1 MMTKN
6 GNNGKPL
13 KVVGKPFRKVDAR
26 AKCTGQ
32 TKFADDIFLPRM
44 LYCKILRSHHPH
56 ALIKKIDIS
65 RALATPGVLAV
76 LTGRDLPIPYGI
88 LPVSQDELAL
98 CIDKVRFI
106 GDPVAA
112 VAAIDEDV
120 AFDAMNL
127 IEVEYEPLNTIS
139 SIEEGVMI
147 DEPRIHEYGEGG
159 NIHKKVSLEFG
170 EVDQGFAEADLIRED
185 TFFYEGNTH
194 LPMEQHAA
202 VAHFDS
208 DEKLTLWSATQT
220 PHYVHRALTK
230 VLEIP
235 ASHIR
240 VIATPNGGGFG
251 GKSDPF
257 NHEIIVSK
265 LAMITG
271 RPVKCTLTREEVFYC
286 HRGRHP
292 VLMHVKTGVKKD
304 GAITAMHFKSFLDG
318 GAYGSYGVAST
329 FYTGALQT
337 VTYEVPRY
345 KFDGLRVFT
354 NKPPCGPKRGH
365 GTPQPR
371 YALEVQLDKI
381 AEDLRLDPAEMR
393 KAHLVKPNSI
403 TANYLRIGSMG
414 LGACIDKIVAGSDWK
429 NKFSGW
435 NVSVPGADR
444 GPQAGSPLGVVD
456 ATGPRV
462 DLSAPGAVAT
472 RYDRKLPFGKGIG
485 IACSSYICG
494 AGLPIYWNNMPQSG
508 VQLRLDRQGGVCV
521 MCGSIDIGQGSDSI
535 LAYIVA
541 EVLGIDPFD
550 IRVVTADTDL
560 TPVDLGSYS
569 SRVTLMTGNAAIQA
583 AERARELLVM
593 AVAEKLGAPIENISL
608 AERRVFDVE
617 NPEVGVTFA
626 EAVVLAESKFGTI
639 GTVGSYTPPRSPGRY
654 KGAGVGPSPAYSY
667 SAAIAEVDVDASTG
681 IVTVERIWIAHDV
694 GKSINPVLVMGQ
706 VEGSVYMGLGEILME
721 EMTYRGNRNVV
732 HKFPSMLEYKSPTT
746 MEMCDVKT
754 YLIEDPDPNGP
765 FGAKEVG
772 QGPLLPVPPAVANAV
787 YNAVGVRIDEV
798 PITPEKVLKALREK
812 SKGRNPRYG
821 PTWIPSVQWPETL
834 RVLTPAEGGDGK
846 EMPRVAVH
854 S

>member
-1 MMTKN
+1 MSKRKQN
-6 GNNGKPL
+6 EDSLN
-13 KVVGKPFRKVDAR
+13 VVGKPFRKVDAR
-26 AKCTGQ
+26 AKCVGQ
-32 TKFADDIFLPRM
+32 TKFADDIVLPRM
-44 LYCKILRSHHPH
+44 LYCKILRTHLPH
-56 ALIKKIDIS
+56 AVIKNIDVS
-65 RALATPGVLAV
+65 KALSLPGVFTII
-76 LTGRDLPIPYGI
+76 TGKDLPISYGI
-88 LPVSQDELAL
+88 LPVSQDEHAL

-139 SIEEGVMI
+139 SIEEAVMI
-147 DEPRIHEYGEGG
+147 EEPRIHTYGDVG
-159 NIHKKVSLEFG
+159 NVHKKVSLEFG
-170 EVDQGFAEADLIRED
+170 DVEEGFAEADLIRED

-208 DEKLTLWSATQT
+208 DKKITLWSSTQT
-220 PHYVHRALTK
+220 PHYVHRALAK
-230 VLEIP
+230 VLEMP

-257 NHEIIVSK
+257 NHEVIVCK

-271 RPVKCTLTREEVFYC
+271 RPVKVTLTREEVFYC

-292 VLMHVKTGVKKD
+292 VLMQVKTGVKKD
-304 GAITAMHFKSFLDG
+304 GAITAMHFQSFLDG

-337 VTYEVPRY
+337 VTYNVPRY
-345 KFDGLRVFT
+345 KFQGLRAFT

-371 YALEVQLDKI
+371 FALEVQLDKI
-381 AEDLRLDPAEMR
+381 AEQLKLDPVDIR
-393 KAHLVKPNSI
+393 RNHLVEPNSI

-414 LGACIDKIVAGSDWK
+414 LGRCIDKVVEGSDWR
-429 NKFSGW
+429 NRFSNW
-435 NVSVPGADR
+435 DQSN
-444 GPQAGSPLGVVD
+444 
-456 ATGPRV
+456 
-462 DLSAPGAVAT
+462 
-472 RYDRKLPFGKGIG
+472 RKLSYGKGIG

-521 MCGSIDIGQGSDSI
+521 MCGSTDIGQGSDSI

-550 IRVVTADTDL
+550 IRVITADTDL

-593 AVAEKLGAPIENISL
+593 AVAEKLQVPIENLSL

-617 NPEVGVTFA
+617 NPEIGVSFA

-639 GTVGSYTPPRSPGRY
+639 GTVGSYSPPRSPGKY
-654 KGAGVGPSPAYSY
+654 KGSGVGPSPAYSY
-667 SAAIAEVDVDASTG
+667 SAAVAEVDVDPDTG
-681 IVTVERIWIAHDV
+681 IVVVERVWIAHDI
-694 GKSINPVLVMGQ
+694 GKSINPMLVMGQ
-706 VEGSVYMGLGEILME
+706 IEGSVYMGLGEVLME
-721 EMTYRGNRNVV
+721 EMTYRANRNVV

-746 MEMCDVKT
+746 LEMCDVKT

-765 FGAKEVG
+765 YGAKEVG

-798 PITPEKVLKALREK
+798 PITPEKVLKALRERAR
-812 SKGRNPRYG
+812 GRDGRYG
-821 PTWIPSVQWPETL
+821 PDSVPTVEWPEPL
-834 RVLTPAEGGDGK
+834 RVLTPSEGGDGK

>member
-1 MMTKN
+1 MAKTFN
-6 GNNGKPL
+6 TI
-13 KVVGKPFRKVDAR
+13 GKPFRKVDAR
-26 AKCTGQ
+26 AKCVGQ
-32 TKFADDIFLPRM
+32 TKFADDIVLPRM
-44 LYCKILRSHHPH
+44 LFCKLLRSHLPH
-56 ALIKKIDIS
+56 ALIKSIDVS
-65 RALATPGVLAV
+65 KALALPGVFAV
-76 LTGRDLPIPYGI
+76 VTGKDFPIPYGI
-88 LPVSQDELAL
+88 LPVSQDEHAL
-98 CIDKVRFI
+98 CVDKVRFI

-112 VAAIDEDV
+112 VAALDEDV

-127 IEVEYEPLNTIS
+127 IEVEYEPLQTVS
-139 SIEEGVMI
+139 SIDEAVLI
-147 DEPRIHEYGEGG
+147 DEPRIHDYGDVG

-170 EVDQGFAEADLIRED
+170 NLDEGFAEADLVRED

-194 LPMEQHAA
+194 LPLEQHAA

-208 DEKLTLWSATQT
+208 DGKITLWSSTQT
-220 PHYVHRALTK
+220 PHYVHRALAK
-230 VLEIP
+230 VLGLP

-257 NHEIIVSK
+257 NHEVVVCK
-265 LAMITG
+265 LSMLTG
-271 RPVKCTLTREEVFYC
+271 RPVKVTLTREEVFYC

-292 VLMHVKTGVKKD
+292 VLMRVKTGVKND
-304 GAITAMHFKSFLDG
+304 GAITAMHFQSFLDG

-337 VTYEVPRY
+337 VTYDVPRY
-345 KFDGLRVFT
+345 KFQGLRAFT
-354 NKPPCGPKRGH
+354 NKAPCGPKRGH

-371 YALEVQLDKI
+371 YALEVHLDKI
-381 AEDLRLDPAEMR
+381 AEQLAIDPVAIR
-393 KAHLVKPNSI
+393 RNHLVAPNTV

-414 LGACIDKIVAGSDWK
+414 LGQCIDKVVEGSRWHER
-429 NKFSGW
+429 FSW
-435 NVSVPGADR
+435 DQNN
-444 GPQAGSPLGVVD
+444 
-456 ATGPRV
+456 
-462 DLSAPGAVAT
+462 
-472 RYDRKLPFGKGIG
+472 RKLPYGKGIG
-485 IACSSYICG
+485 IACSSYLCG

-521 MCGSIDIGQGSDSI
+521 MCGSTDIGQGSDSI

-541 EVLGIDPFD
+541 EILGIDPFD

-593 AVAEKLGAPIENISL
+593 AVAEKLGVPIENLSL

-617 NPEVGVTFA
+617 NPEVGVSFA

-639 GTVGSYTPPRSPGRY
+639 GTVGSYSPPRSPGKF
-654 KGAGVGPSPAYSY
+654 KGSGVGPSPAYSY
-667 SAAIAEVDVDASTG
+667 SAAIAEVDVNPDTG
-681 IVTVERIWIAHDV
+681 IVIVERVWIAHDI
-694 GKSINPVLVMGQ
+694 GRSINPLLVMGQ

-721 EMTYRGNRNVV
+721 EMAYRENRNVV
-732 HKFPSMLEYKSPTT
+732 HKFPSLLEYKSPTT

-765 FGAKEVG
+765 YGAKEVG

-787 YNAVGVRIDEV
+787 YNAVGVRVDEV
-798 PITPEKVLKALREK
+798 PITPEKVLRALKDKAR
-812 SKGRNPRYG
+812 GRQGRFG
-821 PTWIPSVQWPETL
+821 PVSVPTVDWPDPL
-834 RVLTPAEGGDGK
+834 RVLTPAEGGDGT
-846 EMPRVAVH
+846 EMPHVAVH

>member
-1 MMTKN
+1 MSSVAKKLN
-6 GNNGKPL
+6 I
-13 KVVGKPFRKVDAR
+13 VGKPFRKVDAR
-26 AKCTGQ
+26 AKCVGQ
-32 TKFADDIFLPRM
+32 TKFADDIVLPRM
-44 LYCKILRSHHPH
+44 LFCKILRSHLPH
-56 ALIKKIDIS
+56 ALIKNIDAS
-65 RALATPGVLAV
+65 KALALPGVFAV
-76 LTGRDLPIPYGI
+76 LTGKDFPIPYGI
-88 LPVSQDELAL
+88 LPVSQDEHAL
-98 CIDKVRFI
+98 CVDKVRFI

-127 IEVEYEPLNTIS
+127 IEVEYEPLETIS
-139 SIEEGVMI
+139 SIADAVLI
-147 DEPRIHEYGEGG
+147 DEPRIHDYGDSG

-170 EVDQGFAEADLIRED
+170 NIEEGFAEADVVRED

-194 LPMEQHAA
+194 LPLEQHAA

-208 DEKLTLWSATQT
+208 DGKITLWSSTQT
-220 PHYVHRALTK
+220 PHYVHRALAK
-230 VLEIP
+230 VLGLP

-257 NHEIIVSK
+257 NHEVVVCK
-265 LAMITG
+265 LSMITG
-271 RPVKCTLTREEVFYC
+271 RPVKVTLTREEVFYC

-292 VLMHVKTGVKKD
+292 VLMSVKTGVKND
-304 GAITAMHFKSFLDG
+304 GAITAMHFQSFLDG

-337 VTYEVPRY
+337 VTYDVPRY
-345 KFDGLRVFT
+345 KFQGLRTFT
-354 NKPPCGPKRGH
+354 NKAPCGPKRGH

-371 YALEVQLDKI
+371 YALEVHLDKI
-381 AEDLRLDPAEMR
+381 AEQLNLDPVEIR
-393 KAHLVKPNSI
+393 RQHLVAPNTV
-403 TANYLRIGSMG
+403 TANYLRVGSMG
-414 LGACIDKIVAGSDWK
+414 LGQCIVKVVEGSRWYER
-429 NKFSGW
+429 FGGW
-435 NVSVPGADR
+435 DQNN
-444 GPQAGSPLGVVD
+444 
-456 ATGPRV
+456 
-462 DLSAPGAVAT
+462 
-472 RYDRKLPFGKGIG
+472 RKLPFGKGIG
-485 IACSSYICG
+485 FACSSYICG

-521 MCGSIDIGQGSDSI
+521 MCGSTDIGQGSDSI

-541 EVLGIDPFD
+541 EILGIDPFD

-593 AVAEKLGAPIENISL
+593 AVAEKLGVPIENLSL

-639 GTVGSYTPPRSPGRY
+639 GTVGSYTPPRSPGKF
-654 KGAGVGPSPAYSY
+654 KGSGVGPSPAYSY
-667 SAAIAEVDVDASTG
+667 SAAVAEVDVNPDTG
-681 IVTVERIWIAHDV
+681 IVVVERVWIAHDI
-694 GKSINPVLVMGQ
+694 GRSINPLLVMGQ

-721 EMTYRGNRNVV
+721 EMAYRENRNVV
-732 HKFPSMLEYKSPTT
+732 HKFPSLLEYKSPTT

-765 FGAKEVG
+765 YGAKEVG

-798 PITPEKVLKALREK
+798 PITPEKVLRALKDKAR
-812 SKGRNPRYG
+812 GRSGRFG
-821 PTWIPSVQWPETL
+821 PASVPDVEWPEPL
-834 RVLTPAEGGDGK
+834 RVLTPAEGGDGT

>member
-1 MMTKN
+1 MSNKDF
-6 GNNGKPL
+6 
-13 KVVGKPFRKVDAR
+13 KVIGKPFRKVDAR
-26 AKCTGQ
+26 AKCVGQ
-32 TKFADDIFLPRM
+32 TKFADDIVLPRM
-44 LYCKILRSHHPH
+44 LFCKILRSHLPH
-56 ALIKKIDIS
+56 ALIKHIDVS
-65 RALATPGVLAV
+65 KALALPGVFAV
-76 LTGRDLPIPYGI
+76 ITGKDLPIPYGI
-88 LPVSQDELAL
+88 LPVSQDEHAL
-98 CIDKVRFI
+98 CIEKVRFI

-139 SIEEGVMI
+139 TIEEAVLI
-147 DEPRIHEYGEGG
+147 DEPRIHDYGDGG
-159 NIHKKVSLEFG
+159 NVHKKVSLEFG
-170 EVDQGFAEADLIRED
+170 NVDEGFAEADLVRED

-194 LPMEQHAA
+194 LPLEQHAA

-208 DEKLTLWSATQT
+208 DGKITLWSSTQT
-220 PHYVHRALTK
+220 PHYVHRALAK
-230 VLEIP
+230 VLGLP

-257 NHEIIVSK
+257 NHEVAVCK
-265 LAMITG
+265 LSMITG
-271 RPVKCTLTREEVFYC
+271 RPVKVTLTREEVFYC

-292 VLMHVKTGVKKD
+292 VLMKIKTGVKND
-304 GAITAMHFKSFLDG
+304 GAITAMHFQSYLDG

-337 VTYEVPRY
+337 VTYDVPRY
-345 KFDGLRVFT
+345 KFQGIRTFT

-371 YALEVQLDKI
+371 YGLEVQIDKI
-381 AEDLRLDPAEMR
+381 AEQLGLDPAEMR
-393 KAHLVKPNSI
+393 RKHLVPPNTV

-414 LGACIDKIVAGSDWK
+414 LGECIDRVVEGSDWK
-429 NKFSGW
+429 NRF
-435 NVSVPGADR
+435 
-444 GPQAGSPLGVVD
+444 Q
-456 ATGPRV
+456 
-462 DLSAPGAVAT
+462 
-472 RYDRKLPFGKGIG
+472 KLPYGKGVG

-521 MCGSIDIGQGSDSI
+521 MCGSTDIGQGSDSI

-550 IRVVTADTDL
+550 IRVITADTDL

-593 AVAEKLGAPIENISL
+593 AVAEKLGVPIENLSL

-617 NPEVGVTFA
+617 NPEVGVSFA

-639 GTVGSYTPPRSPGRY
+639 GTVGSYSPPRSPGKF
-654 KGAGVGPSPAYSY
+654 KGSGVGPSPAYSY
-667 SAAIAEVDVDASTG
+667 SAAVAQVDVNPDTG
-681 IVTVERIWIAHDV
+681 IVVVEKVWIAHDI
-694 GKSINPVLVMGQ
+694 GRSINPMLVLGQ
-706 VEGSVYMGLGEILME
+706 VEGSVYMGLGEVLME
-721 EMTYRGNRNVV
+721 EMTYRTNRNVV

-746 MEMCDVKT
+746 MEMCDVET

-765 FGAKEVG
+765 YGAKEVG

-787 YNAVGVRIDEV
+787 YDAVGVRIDEV
-798 PITPEKVLKALREK
+798 PITPEKVVRALRDK
-812 SKGRNPRYG
+812 SRGREARYG
-821 PTWIPSVQWPETL
+821 PDSVPPVSWPDPL
-834 RVLTPAEGGDGK
+834 RVLTPAEGGDGT
-846 EMPRVAVH
+846 EMPHVAVH

>member
-1 MMTKN
+1 
-6 GNNGKPL
+6 
-13 KVVGKPFRKVDAR
+13 
-26 AKCTGQ
+26 
-32 TKFADDIFLPRM
+32 
-44 LYCKILRSHHPH
+44 
-56 ALIKKIDIS
+56 
-65 RALATPGVLAV
+65 
-76 LTGRDLPIPYGI
+76 
-88 LPVSQDELAL
+88 
-98 CIDKVRFI
+98 
-106 GDPVAA
+106 
-112 VAAIDEDV
+112 
-120 AFDAMNL
+120 
-127 IEVEYEPLNTIS
+127 
-139 SIEEGVMI
+139 
-147 DEPRIHEYGEGG
+147 
-159 NIHKKVSLEFG
+159 
-170 EVDQGFAEADLIRED
+170 
-185 TFFYEGNTH
+185 
-194 LPMEQHAA
+194 
-202 VAHFDS
+202 
-208 DEKLTLWSATQT
+208 
-220 PHYVHRALTK
+220 
-230 VLEIP
+230 
-235 ASHIR
+235 
-240 VIATPNGGGFG
+240 
-251 GKSDPF
+251 
-257 NHEIIVSK
+257 
-265 LAMITG
+265 
-271 RPVKCTLTREEVFYC
+271 
-286 HRGRHP
+286 
-292 VLMHVKTGVKKD
+292 
-304 GAITAMHFKSFLDG
+304 MHFKSFLDG

-345 KFDGLRVFT
+345 KFQGARVFT

-371 YALEVQLDKI
+371 YALEVHLDKI
-381 AEDLRLDPAEMR
+381 AEQLKLDPAEMR
-393 KAHLVKPNSI
+393 RAHLVPPNSV

-414 LGACIDKIVAGSDWK
+414 LGACIDKVVKGSDWK
-429 NKFSGW
+429 KKFSW
-435 NVSVPGADR
+435 NGYAGVSPADR
-444 GPQAGSPLGVVD
+444 GDKTAAGT
-456 ATGPRV
+456 AAHR
-462 DLSAPGAVAT
+462 
-472 RYDRKLPFGKGIG
+472 KGIG

-521 MCGSIDIGQGSDSI
+521 MCGSTDIGQGSDSI

-583 AERARELLVM
+583 AERARELLTM
-593 AVAEKLGAPIENISL
+593 AVAEKLKVPIENISF
-608 AERRVFDVE
+608 AERRAFDVE
-617 NPEVGVTFA
+617 NPEIGVSFA

-639 GTVGSYTPPRSPGRY
+639 GTVGSYTPPRSPGKY

-667 SAAIAEVDVDASTG
+667 SAAVAEVDVDAGTG
-681 IVTVERIWIAHDV
+681 IVTVERVWIAHDI

-721 EMTYRGNRNVV
+721 EMSYRANRNAV

-746 MEMCDVKT
+746 MEMCDVRT

-812 SKGRNPRYG
+812 SKGRSARYG
-821 PTWIPSVQWPETL
+821 PDSVPEVDWPEPL
-834 RVLTPAEGGDGK
+834 RVLTPAEGGDGR

>member
-1 MMTKN
+1 MAKN
-6 GNNGKPL
+6 GNKNGKPL

-32 TKFADDIFLPRM
+32 TKFADDIVLPRM
-44 LYCKILRSHHPH
+44 LYCKILRTHLPH
-56 ALIKKIDIS
+56 AVIKNIDTS
-65 RALATPGVLAV
+65 KALAMPGVFAV
-76 LTGRDLPIPYGI
+76 ITGKDLPIPYGI
-88 LPVSQDELAL
+88 LPVSQDEHAL
-98 CIDKVRFI
+98 CIDKVHFI

-112 VAAIDEDV
+112 VAAIDEDT

-139 SIEEGVMI
+139 SIEEAILI
-147 DEPRIHEYGEGG
+147 DEPRIHEYGDEG

-170 EVDQGFAEADLIRED
+170 NVEDGFALADLVRED

-202 VAHFDS
+202 VGNFDP
-208 DEKLTLWSATQT
+208 DNKLTLWSSTQT
-220 PHYVHRALTK
+220 PHYVHRALAK
-230 VLEIP
+230 VLALP

-257 NHEIIVSK
+257 NHEVVVSK
-265 LAMITG
+265 LSMMTG
-271 RPVKCTLTREEVFYC
+271 RPVKITLTREEVFYC

-292 VLMHVKTGVKKD
+292 VLMHIKTGVKKD
-304 GAITAMHFKSFLDG
+304 GAITGMHFQSFLDG

-337 VTYEVPRY
+337 VTYDVPRY
-345 KFDGLRVFT
+345 KFQGLRAFT
-354 NKPPCGPKRGH
+354 NKAPCGPKRGH

-381 AEDLRLDPAEMR
+381 AEQLKLDPAAMR
-393 KAHLVKPNSI
+393 RANLVKPDTV

-414 LGACIDKIVAGSDWK
+414 LGQCIDKVVEGSDWK
-429 NKFSGW
+429 NRFSGW
-435 NVSVPGADR
+435 DQNN
-444 GPQAGSPLGVVD
+444 
-456 ATGPRV
+456 
-462 DLSAPGAVAT
+462 
-472 RYDRKLPFGKGIG
+472 RKLPYGKGVG
-485 IACSSYICG
+485 LACSSYICG

-521 MCGSIDIGQGSDSI
+521 MCGSVDIGQGSDSI

-550 IRVVTADTDL
+550 IRVITADTDL

-593 AVAEKLGAPIENISL
+593 AVAEKLGLPIENISL
-608 AERRVFDVE
+608 GERRVFDVE
-617 NPEVGVTFA
+617 NPEVGVSFA

-639 GTVGSYTPPRSPGRY
+639 GTVGSYSPPRSPGRY

-667 SAAIAEVDVDASTG
+667 SAAVAEVDVDPDTG
-681 IVTVERIWIAHDV
+681 IVVVERIWIAHDI
-694 GKSINPVLVMGQ
+694 GKSINPMLVMGQ

-721 EMTYRGNRNVV
+721 EMAYRGNRNVV

-765 FGAKEVG
+765 YGAKEVG

-787 YNAVGVRIDEV
+787 YDAVGVRIDEV
-798 PITPEKVLKALREK
+798 PITPEKVLKALKEK
-812 SKGRNPRYG
+812 AKGRDGRYG
-821 PTWIPSVQWPETL
+821 PSSVPSVEWPEPL

-846 EMPRVAVH
+846 EMPRIAVH

>member
-1 MMTKN
+1 MANNNRVN
-6 GNNGKPL
+6 GVPL
-13 KVVGKPFRKVDAR
+13 NVVGKPFRKVDAR
-26 AKCTGQ
+26 AKCVGQ
-32 TKFADDIFLPRM
+32 TKFADDIVLPRM
-44 LYCKILRSHHPH
+44 LFCKMLRSHLPH
-56 ALIKKIDIS
+56 ALIRKIDFS
-65 RALATPGVLAV
+65 KALAVPGVIAV
-76 LTGRDLPIPYGI
+76 LTGKDLPIPYGI
-88 LPVSQDELAL
+88 LPVSQDEHAL
-98 CIDKVRFI
+98 CIDRVRFI

-112 VAAIDEDV
+112 VAAIDEDT

-139 SIEEGVMI
+139 SIEEAVMI
-147 DEPRIHEYGEGG
+147 DEPRIQDYGDGG
-159 NIHKKVSLEFG
+159 NVHKKVSLEFG
-170 EVDQGFAEADLIRED
+170 NVEDGFALADLVRED

-202 VAHFDS
+202 VGNFDA
-208 DEKLTLWSATQT
+208 DNKLTLWSSTQT
-220 PHYVHRALTK
+220 PHYVHRALAK
-230 VLEIP
+230 VLELP

-257 NHEIIVSK
+257 NHEVVVSK
-265 LAMITG
+265 LSMMTG
-271 RPVKCTLTREEVFYC
+271 RPVKITLTREEVFYC

-292 VLMHVKTGVKKD
+292 VLMRVKTGVRKD
-304 GAITAMHFKSFLDG
+304 GAITGMHFQSFLDG

-337 VTYEVPRY
+337 VTYDVPRY
-345 KFDGLRVFT
+345 KFEGLRAFT

-371 YALEVQLDKI
+371 YALEVHLDKI
-381 AEDLRLDPAEMR
+381 AEQLKLDPAAMR
-393 KAHLVKPNSI
+393 RRHLVKPGTV

-414 LGACIDKIVAGSDWK
+414 LGQCIDKVVEGSDWK
-429 NKFSGW
+429 NRFSGW
-435 NVSVPGADR
+435 DQNK
-444 GPQAGSPLGVVD
+444 
-456 ATGPRV
+456 
-462 DLSAPGAVAT
+462 
-472 RYDRKLPFGKGIG
+472 RKLPYGKGIG

-583 AERARELLVM
+583 AERARDLLVI
-593 AVAEKLGAPIENISL
+593 AVAEKLSLPIENISL

-617 NPEVGVTFA
+617 NPEVGVSFA

-639 GTVGSYTPPRSPGRY
+639 GTVGSYSPPRSPGKY

-667 SAAIAEVDVDASTG
+667 SAAVAEVDVDPDTG
-681 IVTVERIWIAHDV
+681 IVVVERVWIAHDI
-694 GKSINPVLVMGQ
+694 GRSINPMLVMGQ

-721 EMTYRGNRNVV
+721 EMTYRANRNVV

-754 YLIEDPDPNGP
+754 YLIGDPDPNGP
-765 FGAKEVG
+765 YGAKEVG

-787 YNAVGVRIDEV
+787 YDAVGVRIDEV

-812 SKGRNPRYG
+812 AKGREARFG
-821 PTWIPSVQWPETL
+821 PSSVPSVEWPEPL

>member
-1 MMTKN
+1 MKLN
-6 GNNGKPL
+6 I
-13 KVVGKPFRKVDAR
+13 VGQPFRKVDAR
-26 AKCTGQ
+26 AKCVGQ
-32 TKFADDIFLPRM
+32 TKFADDIVLPRM
-44 LYCKILRSHHPH
+44 LFCKMLRSHLPH
-56 ALIKKIDIS
+56 ALIKSIDVS
-65 RALATPGVLAV
+65 KALALPGVFAV
-76 LTGRDLPIPYGI
+76 LTGKDLPIPYGI
-88 LPVSQDELAL
+88 LPVSQDEHAL
-98 CIDKVRFI
+98 CTDKVRFI

-139 SIEEGVMI
+139 TIEEAVLI
-147 DEPRIHEYGEGG
+147 EEPRIHDYGDVG
-159 NIHKKVSLEFG
+159 NVHKKVSLEFG
-170 EVDQGFAEADLIRED
+170 NVEEGFAEADLVRED

-202 VAHFDS
+202 VGHFDS
-208 DEKLTLWSATQT
+208 DGKITLWSSTQT
-220 PHYVHRALTK
+220 PHYVHRALAK
-230 VLEIP
+230 VLGLP

-257 NHEIIVSK
+257 NHEVVVCK
-265 LAMITG
+265 LSMMTG
-271 RPVKCTLTREEVFYC
+271 RPVKATLTREEVFYC

-292 VLMHVKTGVKKD
+292 VLMKVKTGVKND
-304 GAITAMHFKSFLDG
+304 GAITAMHFQSYLDG

-337 VTYEVPRY
+337 VTYDVPRY
-345 KFDGLRVFT
+345 KFQGIRTFT

-381 AEDLRLDPAEMR
+381 AEQLQLDPVEIR
-393 KAHLVKPNSI
+393 RNHLVPPNTV

-414 LGACIDKIVAGSDWK
+414 LGACIDKVAQGSRWSER
-429 NKFSGW
+429 FSW
-435 NVSVPGADR
+435 DQNN
-444 GPQAGSPLGVVD
+444 
-456 ATGPRV
+456 
-462 DLSAPGAVAT
+462 
-472 RYDRKLPFGKGIG
+472 RKLPFGKGIG

-521 MCGSIDIGQGSDSI
+521 MCGSTDIGQGSDSI

-550 IRVVTADTDL
+550 IRVITADTDL

-593 AVAEKLGAPIENISL
+593 AVAEKLGVPIENLSL

-626 EAVVLAESKFGTI
+626 EAIVLAESKFGTI
-639 GTVGSYTPPRSPGRY
+639 GTVGSYSPPQSPGKF
-654 KGAGVGPSPAYSY
+654 KGSGVGPSPAYSY
-667 SAAIAEVDVDASTG
+667 SAAVAEVDVNPDTG
-681 IVTVERIWIAHDV
+681 IVVVERVWIAHDI
-694 GKSINPVLVMGQ
+694 GRSINPMLVMGQ

-721 EMTYRGNRNVV
+721 EMVYRDNRNVV

-765 FGAKEVG
+765 YGAKEVG

-798 PITPEKVLKALREK
+798 PITPEKVMRALKDKAR
-812 SKGRNPRYG
+812 GRDGRYG
-821 PTWIPSVQWPETL
+821 PDSVPPVSWPEPL
-834 RVLTPAEGGDGK
+834 RVLTPAEGGDGS

>member
-1 MMTKN
+1 MAN
-6 GNNGKPL
+6 SNNNGKPL

-32 TKFADDIFLPRM
+32 TKFADDIVLPRM
-44 LYCKILRSHHPH
+44 LYCKILRTHLPH
-56 ALIKKIDIS
+56 ALIKNIDVSKAI
-65 RALATPGVLAV
+65 ALPGVLGII
-76 LTGRDLPIPYGI
+76 TGKDLPIPYGI
-88 LPVSQDELAL
+88 LPVSQDEHAL

-112 VAAIDEDV
+112 VAAIDEDI

-139 SIEEGVMI
+139 SIDEAILI
-147 DEPRIHEYGEGG
+147 DEPRIHEYGDAG

-170 EVDQGFAEADLIRED
+170 NVEQGFAEADLIRED

-202 VAHFDS
+202 VGNFDP
-208 DEKLTLWSATQT
+208 DNKLTLWSSTQT
-220 PHYVHRALTK
+220 PHYVHRALAK
-230 VLEIP
+230 VLELP

-257 NHEIIVSK
+257 NHEVVVCK
-265 LAMITG
+265 LSMITG
-271 RPVKCTLTREEVFYC
+271 RPVKVTLTREEVFYC

-292 VLMHVKTGVKKD
+292 VLMRVKTGVKKD
-304 GAITAMHFKSFLDG
+304 GSITGMHFQSFLDG

-337 VTYEVPRY
+337 VTYDVPRY
-345 KFDGLRVFT
+345 KFQGLRAFT

-381 AEDLRLDPAEMR
+381 AEELKLDPAAMR
-393 KAHLVKPNSI
+393 RANLVKPGTV

-414 LGACIDKIVAGSDWK
+414 LGQCIDKVVAGSDWK
-429 NKFSGW
+429 NRFSGW
-435 NVSVPGADR
+435 NQSN
-444 GPQAGSPLGVVD
+444 
-456 ATGPRV
+456 
-462 DLSAPGAVAT
+462 
-472 RYDRKLPFGKGIG
+472 RKLPFGKGIG

-521 MCGSIDIGQGSDSI
+521 MCGSVDIGQGSDSI

-550 IRVVTADTDL
+550 IRIVTADTDL

-583 AERARELLVM
+583 AERARELLVI
-593 AVAEKLGAPIENISL
+593 ATAEKLSVPIENVSL
-608 AERRVFDVE
+608 GERRVFDVE
-617 NPEVGVTFA
+617 NPEVGVSFA

-639 GTVGSYTPPRSPGRY
+639 GTVGSYSPPRSPGRY

-667 SAAIAEVDVDASTG
+667 SAAVAEVDVDPDTG
-681 IVTVERIWIAHDV
+681 IVVVERIWIAHDI
-694 GKSINPVLVMGQ
+694 GKSINPMLVMGQ

-721 EMTYRGNRNVV
+721 EMAYRANRNVV

-765 FGAKEVG
+765 YGAKEVG

-787 YNAVGVRIDEV
+787 YDAVGVRIDEV

-812 SKGRNPRYG
+812 AKGRAGRYG
-821 PTWIPSVQWPETL
+821 PDTVPAVEWPEPL

>member
-1 MMTKN
+1 MASN
-6 GNNGKPL
+6 EKPL

-32 TKFADDIFLPRM
+32 TKFADDIVLPRM
-44 LYCKILRSHHPH
+44 IYAKILRSHLPH
-56 ALIKKIDIS
+56 ALIKNIDTS
-65 RALATPGVLAV
+65 KAEALPGVLAV
-76 LTGRDLPIPYGI
+76 LTGKALPIPYGI
-88 LPVSQDELAL
+88 LPVSQDEHAL

-112 VAAIDEDV
+112 VAAIDEDT

-127 IEVEYEPLNTIS
+127 IEVEYEPLPAIA
-139 SIEEGVMI
+139 SIDEALLI
-147 DEPRIHEYGEGG
+147 DEPRIHDYGDGG

-170 EVDQGFAEADLIRED
+170 DVEEGFAEADLVRED

-194 LPMEQHAA
+194 LPLEQHAA
-202 VAHFDS
+202 VAYLDP
-208 DEKLTLWSATQT
+208 DNKLTLWSSTQT
-220 PHYVHRALTK
+220 PHYVHRALAK
-230 VLEIP
+230 VLEMP

-257 NHEIIVSK
+257 NHEVVVCK
-265 LAMITG
+265 LSMMTG
-271 RPVKCTLTREEVFYC
+271 RPVKVTLTREEVFYC

-304 GAITAMHFKSFLDG
+304 GAITGMHFKSYLDG

-345 KFDGLRVFT
+345 KFQGVRCFT

-371 YALEVQLDKI
+371 YALEVHLDKI
-381 AEDLRLDPAEMR
+381 AEELKLDPADIR
-393 KAHLVKPNSI
+393 RNHLVKPNSL

-414 LGACIDKIVAGSDWK
+414 LGKCIDKVVEGSDWK
-429 NKFSGW
+429 NKFSW
-435 NVSVPGADR
+435 NEN
-444 GPQAGSPLGVVD
+444 
-456 ATGPRV
+456 
-462 DLSAPGAVAT
+462 
-472 RYDRKLPFGKGIG
+472 DRKLPYGKGIG

-521 MCGSIDIGQGSDSI
+521 MCGSTDIGQGSDSI

-593 AVAEKLGAPIENISL
+593 AVAEKLGTPIENLSL

-617 NPEVGVTFA
+617 NPEVGVSFA

-639 GTVGSYTPPRSPGRY
+639 GTVGSYSPPASAGKF

-667 SAAIAEVDVDASTG
+667 SAAVAEVDVDPATG
-681 IVTVERIWIAHDV
+681 IVVVERIWIAHDI
-694 GKSINPVLVMGQ
+694 GQSINPMLVMGQ

-721 EMTYRGNRNVV
+721 EMAYRGNRNVV

-746 MEMCDVKT
+746 LEMCDVKT
-754 YLIEDPDPNGP
+754 YLIEDADPNGP

-787 YNAVGVRIDEV
+787 YNAVRVRIDEV
-798 PITPEKVLKALREK
+798 PIMPEKVLKALREK
-812 SKGRNPRYG
+812 ERGRSNRFG
-821 PTWIPSVQWPETL
+821 PASVPEIEWPDPL
-834 RVLTPAEGGDGK
+834 KVMTPAEGGDGK

>member
-1 MMTKN
+1 MA
-6 GNNGKPL
+6 NNQNKGKPL

-26 AKCTGQ
+26 AKCVGQ
-32 TKFADDIFLPRM
+32 TKFADDIVLPRM
-44 LYCKILRSHHPH
+44 LYAKILRSHLPH
-56 ALIKKIDIS
+56 ALIKKIDAS
-65 RALATPGVLAV
+65 KALNMPGVFAV
-76 LTGRDLPIPYGI
+76 ITGQDLTIPYGI
-88 LPVSQDELAL
+88 LPVSQDEHAL

-112 VAAIDEDV
+112 VAAIDEDT

-127 IEVEYEPLNTIS
+127 IEVEYERLNTIS
-139 SIEEGVMI
+139 SIDEALLI
-147 DEPRIHEYGEGG
+147 DEPRIHDYGDSG
-159 NIHKKVSLEFG
+159 NVHKKVSLEFG
-170 EVDQGFAEADLIRED
+170 DVEKGFAEADLVRED

-194 LPMEQHAA
+194 IPLEQHAA

-208 DEKLTLWSATQT
+208 DNKLTLWSSTQT
-220 PHYVHRALTK
+220 PHYVHRALAK
-230 VLEIP
+230 VLQLP

-257 NHEIIVSK
+257 NHEIVVCK

-304 GAITAMHFKSFLDG
+304 GAITGMHFKSFLDG

-345 KFDGLRVFT
+345 KFQGVRCFT
-354 NKPPCGPKRGH
+354 NKAPCGPKRGH

-371 YALEVQLDKI
+371 YALEVHLDKI
-381 AEDLRLDPAEMR
+381 AEQLNLDPAEMR
-393 KAHLVKPNSI
+393 QRHLVKPYSV

-414 LGACIDKIVAGSDWK
+414 LGECIEKVVEGSDWK
-429 NKFSGW
+429 NKFSSW
-435 NVSVPGADR
+435 PTSN
-444 GPQAGSPLGVVD
+444 
-456 ATGPRV
+456 
-462 DLSAPGAVAT
+462 
-472 RYDRKLPFGKGIG
+472 RKLPYGKGIG

-593 AVAEKLGAPIENISL
+593 AVAEKLQVPIENISL

-617 NPEVGVTFA
+617 NPEVGVSFA

-639 GTVGSYTPPRSPGRY
+639 GTVGSYSPPASPGKY
-654 KGAGVGPSPAYSY
+654 KGSGVGPSPAYSY
-667 SAAIAEVDVDASTG
+667 SAAVAEVDVDPSTG
-681 IVTVERIWIAHDV
+681 IVIVERIWIAHDI
-694 GKSINPVLVMGQ
+694 GRSINPMLVMGQ

-721 EMTYRGNRNVV
+721 EMAYRANRNVV
-732 HKFPSMLEYKSPTT
+732 HKFPSLLEYKSPTT

-754 YLIEDPDPNGP
+754 YLIEDADPNGP

-787 YNAVGVRIDEV
+787 YNAVGARIDEV
-798 PITPEKVLKALREK
+798 PITPEKVLKALKEKERGREA
-812 SKGRNPRYG
+812 RYG
-821 PTWIPSVQWPETL
+821 PASVPSVEWPDPL
-834 RVLTPAEGGDGK
+834 KVLTPAEGGDGK

>member
-1 MMTKN
+1 MAKN
-6 GNNGKPL
+6 L

-26 AKCTGQ
+26 AKCVGQ
-32 TKFADDIFLPRM
+32 TKFADDIVLPRM
-44 LYCKILRSHHPH
+44 LFCKILRSHVPH
-56 ALIKKIDIS
+56 ALIKNIDAS
-65 RALATPGVLAV
+65 KALALPGVFAV
-76 LTGRDLPIPYGI
+76 ITGKDLPIPYGI
-88 LPVSQDELAL
+88 LPVSQDEHAL
-98 CIDKVRFI
+98 CIDKVRFV

-112 VAAIDEDV
+112 VAAIDEDT

-127 IEVEYEPLNTIS
+127 IDVEYEPLNTIS
-139 SIEEGVMI
+139 NIEEAVLI
-147 DEPRIHEYGEGG
+147 DEPRIHEYGDSG
-159 NIHKKVSLEFG
+159 NVHKKVSLEFG
-170 EVDQGFAEADLIRED
+170 NTEEGFAEADLVRED
-185 TFFYEGNTH
+185 VFFYEGNTH

-202 VAHFDS
+202 VAHFDA
-208 DEKLTLWSATQT
+208 DQKLTLWSSTQT
-220 PHYVHRALTK
+220 PHYVHRALAK
-230 VLEIP
+230 VLETP

-257 NHEIIVSK
+257 NHEVAVCK

-271 RPVKCTLTREEVFYC
+271 RPVKVTLTREEVFYC

-292 VLMHVKTGVKKD
+292 VLMKVKTGVKND
-304 GAITAMHFKSFLDG
+304 GAITAMHFQSFLDG

-337 VTYEVPRY
+337 VTYDVPRY
-345 KFDGLRVFT
+345 KFQGLRAFT

-371 YALEVQLDKI
+371 YGLEVHLDKI
-381 AEDLRLDPAEMR
+381 AEQLQIDPVEIRR
-393 KAHLVKPNSI
+393 KHLVAPNSV

-414 LGACIDKIVAGSDWK
+414 LGQCIDKVAEGSDWK
-429 NKFSGW
+429 NRFSW
-435 NVSVPGADR
+435 DPDN
-444 GPQAGSPLGVVD
+444 
-456 ATGPRV
+456 
-462 DLSAPGAVAT
+462 
-472 RYDRKLPFGKGIG
+472 RKLPYGKGIG

-521 MCGSIDIGQGSDSI
+521 MCGSTDIGQGSDSI

-541 EVLGIDPFD
+541 EILGIDPFD

-593 AVAEKLGAPIENISL
+593 AVAEKLGVPIENLSL

-617 NPEVGVTFA
+617 NPELGVSFA

-639 GTVGSYTPPRSPGRY
+639 GTVGSYTPPRSPGKF
-654 KGAGVGPSPAYSY
+654 KGSGVGPSPAYSY
-667 SAAIAEVDVDASTG
+667 SAAVAEVDVNPDTG
-681 IVTVERIWIAHDV
+681 MVVVERVWIAHDI
-694 GKSINPVLVMGQ
+694 GRSINPVLVMGQ

-721 EMTYRGNRNVV
+721 EMTYRTNRNVV
-732 HKFPSMLEYKSPTT
+732 HKFPSLLEYKSPTT

-765 FGAKEVG
+765 YGAKEVG

-798 PITPEKVLKALREK
+798 PITPEKVLRALKDKAR
-812 SKGRNPRYG
+812 GRDPRYG
-821 PTWIPSVQWPETL
+821 PDNVPAVDWPEPL
-834 RVLTPAEGGDGK
+834 RVLTPAEGGDGT

>member
-1 MMTKN
+1 MDKKLN
-6 GNNGKPL
+6 I
-13 KVVGKPFRKVDAR
+13 VGKPFRKVDAR
-26 AKCTGQ
+26 AKCVGQ
-32 TKFADDIFLPRM
+32 TKFADDIVLPRM
-44 LYCKILRSHHPH
+44 LFCKMLRSHLPH
-56 ALIKKIDIS
+56 ALIKSIDVS
-65 RALATPGVLAV
+65 KALALPGVFAV
-76 LTGRDLPIPYGI
+76 VTGKDFPIPYGI
-88 LPVSQDELAL
+88 LPVSQDEHAL

-139 SIEEGVMI
+139 TIEEAVLI
-147 DEPRIHEYGEGG
+147 EEPRIHDYGDVG
-159 NIHKKVSLEFG
+159 NVHKKVSLEFG
-170 EVDQGFAEADLIRED
+170 NVEEGFAEADLVRED

-208 DEKLTLWSATQT
+208 DGKITLWSSTQT
-220 PHYVHRALTK
+220 PHYVHRALAK
-230 VLEIP
+230 VLGLP

-257 NHEIIVSK
+257 NHEVVVCK
-265 LAMITG
+265 LSMMTG
-271 RPVKCTLTREEVFYC
+271 RPVKVTLTREEVFYC

-292 VLMHVKTGVKKD
+292 VLMKVKTGVKND
-304 GAITAMHFKSFLDG
+304 GAITAMHFQSYLDG

-337 VTYEVPRY
+337 VTYDVPRY
-345 KFDGLRVFT
+345 KFQGIRTFT

-381 AEDLRLDPAEMR
+381 AEQLQLDPVEIRR
-393 KAHLVKPNSI
+393 KHLVAPNTV

-414 LGACIDKIVAGSDWK
+414 LGTCIDKVAEGSRWSER
-429 NKFSGW
+429 FSW
-435 NVSVPGADR
+435 DQNN
-444 GPQAGSPLGVVD
+444 
-456 ATGPRV
+456 
-462 DLSAPGAVAT
+462 
-472 RYDRKLPFGKGIG
+472 RKLPFGKGIG

-521 MCGSIDIGQGSDSI
+521 MCGSTDIGQGSDSI

-593 AVAEKLGAPIENISL
+593 AVAEKLGVPIENLSL

-617 NPEVGVTFA
+617 NPEVGVSFA
-626 EAVVLAESKFGTI
+626 EAIVLAESKFGTI
-639 GTVGSYTPPRSPGRY
+639 GTVGSYSPPRSPGKF
-654 KGAGVGPSPAYSY
+654 KGSGVGPSPAYSY
-667 SAAIAEVDVDASTG
+667 SAAVAEVDVNPDTG
-681 IVTVERIWIAHDV
+681 IVVVERVWIAHDI
-694 GKSINPVLVMGQ
+694 GRSINPMLVMGQ

-721 EMTYRGNRNVV
+721 EMVYRDNRNVV

-765 FGAKEVG
+765 YGAKEVG

-798 PITPEKVLKALREK
+798 PITPEKVMRALKDKAR
-812 SKGRNPRYG
+812 GRDGRYG
-821 PTWIPSVQWPETL
+821 PDSVPPVAWPEPQ
-834 RVLTPAEGGDGK
+834 RVLTPAEGGDGS

>member
-1 MMTKN
+1 MATNKTGSDASSRN
-6 GNNGKPL
+6 GEPL
-13 KVVGKPFRKVDAR
+13 RVVGKPFRKVDAR

-32 TKFADDIFLPRM
+32 TKFADDIVLPRM
-44 LYCKILRSHHPH
+44 LYAKLLRSHEPH
-56 ALIKKIDIS
+56 ALIKNIDTTKAI
-65 RALATPGVLAV
+65 AAPGVFAV
-76 LTGRDLPIPYGI
+76 ITGEELPISYGI
-88 LPVSQDELAL
+88 LPVSQDEHAL

-112 VAAIDEDV
+112 VAAVDEDA

-127 IEVEYEPLNTIS
+127 IEVEYEPLQTIT
-139 SIEEGVMI
+139 SIDEAVMV
-147 DEPRIHEYGEGG
+147 DEPRIHEYGDGG
-159 NIHKKVSLEFG
+159 NVHKKVSLEFG
-170 EVDQGFAEADLIRED
+170 DMDEGFAQADLVRED
-185 TFFYEGNTH
+185 ILFFEGNTH

-202 VAHFDS
+202 VAHFDA
-208 DEKLTLWSATQT
+208 DGKLTLWSSTQT
-220 PHYVHRALTK
+220 PHYVHRALAKT
-230 VLEIP
+230 LELP

-257 NHEIIVSK
+257 NHEIAVAK

-271 RPVKCTLTREEVFYC
+271 RPVKITLTREEVFYC

-292 VLMHVKTGVKKD
+292 VLMKIKTGVKKD
-304 GAITAMHFKSFLDG
+304 GAITAMDFQSFLDG

-337 VTYEVPRY
+337 VTYNVPRY
-345 KFDGLRVFT
+345 KFRGLRAFT

-371 YALEVQLDKI
+371 FALEVQLDKI
-381 AEDLRLDPAEMR
+381 AEELKLDPVDIRR
-393 KAHLVKPNSI
+393 KHLVPPFSV
-403 TANYLRIGSMG
+403 TANYLRVGSMG
-414 LGACIDKIVAGSDWK
+414 LGKCIDKVVEGSNWK
-429 NKFSGW
+429 NKFSNW
-435 NVSVPGADR
+435 DR
-444 GPQAGSPLGVVD
+444 EK
-456 ATGPRV
+456 
-462 DLSAPGAVAT
+462 
-472 RYDRKLPFGKGIG
+472 RKLPDGKGIG

-521 MCGSIDIGQGSDSI
+521 QCGSTDIGQGSDSI

-569 SRVTLMTGNAAIQA
+569 SRVTLMTGNAALQA
-583 AERARELLVM
+583 AERARELLVR
-593 AVAEKLGAPIENISL
+593 AVAEKLKVPVENLSL

-617 NPEVGVTFA
+617 NPETGVTFA
-626 EAVVLAESKFGTI
+626 EAVVLAETKFGTI
-639 GTVGSYTPPRSPGRY
+639 GTVGSYSPPASPGKF

-667 SAAIAEVDVDASTG
+667 SAAVAEVDVDAATG
-681 IVTVERIWIAHDV
+681 IVTVERIYIGHDI
-694 GKSINPVLVMGQ
+694 GQSINPVLVMGQ
-706 VEGSVYMGLGEILME
+706 VEGSVYMGLGEALME
-721 EMTYRGNRNVV
+721 EMTYRANRNVV
-732 HKFPSMLEYKSPTT
+732 HKFPSLLEYKSPTT
-746 MEMCDVKT
+746 LEMCDVIT
-754 YLIEDPDPNGP
+754 YLIEDADPNGP

-772 QGPLLPVPPAVANAV
+772 QGPLLPVMPAVANAV
-787 YNAVGVRIDEV
+787 YDAVGVRIDEV
-798 PITPEKVLKALREK
+798 PITPEKVLMALREK
-812 SKGRNPRYG
+812 SRGREGRFG
-821 PTWIPSVQWPETL
+821 PKAVPEVEWPEPL
-834 RVLTPAEGGDGK
+834 KVLTPAEGGDGR

>member
-1 MMTKN
+1 VSKDF
-6 GNNGKPL
+6 
-13 KVVGKPFRKVDAR
+13 KVIGKPFRKVDAR
-26 AKCTGQ
+26 AKCVGQ
-32 TKFADDIFLPRM
+32 TKFADDIVLPRM
-44 LYCKILRSHHPH
+44 LFCKILRSHLPH
-56 ALIKKIDIS
+56 ALIKSIDVS
-65 RALATPGVLAV
+65 KALALPGVFAV
-76 LTGRDLPIPYGI
+76 VTGKDFPIPYGI
-88 LPVSQDELAL
+88 LPVSQDEHAL
-98 CIDKVRFI
+98 CVDKVRFI

-139 SIEEGVMI
+139 TIEEAVLI
-147 DEPRIHEYGEGG
+147 DEPRIHDYGDSG
-159 NIHKKVSLEFG
+159 NVHKMVSLEFG
-170 EVDQGFAEADLIRED
+170 NLEEGFAEADVVRED

-208 DEKLTLWSATQT
+208 DGKIVLWSATQT
-220 PHYVHRALTK
+220 PHYVHRALAK
-230 VLEIP
+230 VLGLP

-257 NHEIIVSK
+257 NHEVVVCK
-265 LAMITG
+265 LSMITG

-292 VLMHVKTGVKKD
+292 VLMHVKTGVKND
-304 GAITAMHFKSFLDG
+304 GAITAMHFQSYLDG

-345 KFDGLRVFT
+345 KFQGIRTFT

-381 AEDLRLDPAEMR
+381 AEQLGLDPVEIRR
-393 KAHLVKPNSI
+393 KHLVAPNSI

-414 LGACIDKIVAGSDWK
+414 LGVCIDKVVEGSRWHER
-429 NKFSGW
+429 FSW
-435 NVSVPGADR
+435 DQNN
-444 GPQAGSPLGVVD
+444 
-456 ATGPRV
+456 
-462 DLSAPGAVAT
+462 
-472 RYDRKLPFGKGIG
+472 RKLPFGKGIG

-521 MCGSIDIGQGSDSI
+521 MCGSTDIGQGSDSI

-550 IRVVTADTDL
+550 IRVITADTDL

-593 AVAEKLGAPIENISL
+593 AVAEKLGVPIENLSL

-617 NPEVGVTFA
+617 NPDTGVSFA
-626 EAVVLAESKFGTI
+626 EAIVLAESKFGTI
-639 GTVGSYTPPRSPGRY
+639 GTVGSYTPPRSPGKF
-654 KGAGVGPSPAYSY
+654 KGSGVGPSPAYSY
-667 SAAIAEVDVDASTG
+667 SAAVAEVDVNPDTG
-681 IVTVERIWIAHDV
+681 IVVVERVWIAHDI
-694 GKSINPVLVMGQ
+694 GRSINPMLVIGQ

-721 EMTYRGNRNVV
+721 EMVYRENRNVV

-746 MEMCDVKT
+746 MEMCEVET

-765 FGAKEVG
+765 YGAKEVG

-798 PITPEKVLKALREK
+798 PLTPEKVLRALRDK
-812 SKGRNPRYG
+812 SRGRDARYG
-821 PTWIPSVQWPETL
+821 PDSVPPVAWPEPL
-834 RVLTPAEGGDGK
+834 RVLTPDEGGDGS

>member
-1 MMTKN
+1 MTNN

-13 KVVGKPFRKVDAR
+13 NVVGKPFRKVDAR
-26 AKCTGQ
+26 AKCIGQ

-44 LYCKILRSHHPH
+44 LYCKILRTHLPH
-56 ALIKKIDIS
+56 ALITNIDVS
-65 RALATPGVLAV
+65 KALALPGVLAV
-76 LTGRDLPIPYGI
+76 ITGKDLPIPYGI
-88 LPVSQDELAL
+88 LPVSQDEHAL
-98 CIDKVRFI
+98 CIDKVRFV

-127 IEVEYEPLNTIS
+127 IEVSYEPLNTIS
-139 SIEEGVMI
+139 SIAEAVMI
-147 DEPRIHEYGEGG
+147 DEPRIHEYGDGG
-159 NIHKKVSLEFG
+159 NVHKKVSLEFG
-170 EVDQGFAEADLIRED
+170 EVEEGFAEADLVRED
-185 TFFYEGNTH
+185 IFFYEGNTH

-257 NHEIIVSK
+257 NHEVVVSK

-345 KFDGLRVFT
+345 KFEGLRAFT

-371 YALEVQLDKI
+371 YALEVHLDKI
-381 AEDLRLDPAEMR
+381 AEELRLDPAEMR
-393 KAHLVKPNSI
+393 SAHLVKPNSV

-414 LGACIDKIVAGSDWK
+414 LGACIDKVVAGSDWK

-435 NVSVPGADR
+435 KQSV
-444 GPQAGSPLGVVD
+444 
-456 ATGPRV
+456 
-462 DLSAPGAVAT
+462 PGAVAT
-472 RYDRKLPFGKGIG
+472 GFTSKEKLSDGIGNRKLPYGKGIG

-541 EVLGIDPFD
+541 EILGIDPFD

-569 SRVTLMTGNAAIQA
+569 SRVTLMTGNAATQA
-583 AERARELLVM
+583 AERARELLTI
-593 AVAEKLGAPIENISL
+593 AVAEKLAVPIENVSF
-608 AERRVFDVE
+608 AEHRAFDVE
-617 NPEVGVTFA
+617 NPEIGVSFA

-639 GTVGSYTPPRSPGRY
+639 GTVGSYTPPRSPGKY

-667 SAAIAEVDVDASTG
+667 SAAVAEVDVDPDTG
-681 IVTVERIWIAHDV
+681 IVVVERIWIAHDV

-721 EMTYRGNRNVV
+721 EMAYRGNRNVV

-787 YNAVGVRIDEV
+787 YNAVGVRVDEV

-812 SKGRNPRYG
+812 SKGRDARYG
-821 PTWIPSVQWPETL
+821 PDSIPSVEWPEPL
-834 RVLTPAEGGDGK
+834 RVLTPAEGGDGR